1 MNEKLAFSI
10 AEVCASAN
18 LGRTTAYHLIKTGA
32 LRAVKVGRRTV
43 VLAEDLNKFLSSLPS
58 TRDITGSA

>member
-10 AEVCASAN
+10 AEVCATAN
-18 LGRTTAYHLIKTGA
+18 LGRTTTYHLIKIGA

-43 VLAEDLNKFLSSLPS
+43 VLAEDLNRFLSNLPP
-58 TRDITGSA
+58 TRDISRSA